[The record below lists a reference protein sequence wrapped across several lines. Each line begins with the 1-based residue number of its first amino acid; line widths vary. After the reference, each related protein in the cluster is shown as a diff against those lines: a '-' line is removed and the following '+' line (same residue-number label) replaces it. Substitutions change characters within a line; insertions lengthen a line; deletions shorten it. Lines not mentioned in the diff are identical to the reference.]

1 MNEVPSPDAPNEK
14 NLPNEVGTIEDL
26 VQHSLN
32 QDYNKANQVFGNLM
46 TVKMDDMLNQEKAKI
61 ANQIHN
67 HINPEDEEINDED
80 LEEVEDEDTNDE
92 NGEDE
97 EEVDE
102 PDTDEE
108 SDEADDEGSG
118 SDDDEEEIE
127 GAAV

>member
-1 MNEVPSPDAPNEK
+1 MNEVPNEAPNEK
-14 NLPNEVGTIEDL
+14 NLPDEVGTIEDL

-67 HINPEDEEINDED
+67 HINPEDEEIDDED

-118 SDDDEEEIE
+118 SNDDEEEIE

>member
-1 MNEVPSPDAPNEK
+1 MNEVPNEK
-14 NLPNEVGTIEDL
+14 NLPDEVGTIEDL

-67 HINPEDEEINDED
+67 HINPEDEEIDDED

>member
-1 MNEVPSPDAPNEK
+1 MNEVPNEK
-14 NLPNEVGTIEDL
+14 NMPDEVDTIEDL

-46 TVKMDDMLNQEKAKI
+46 TIKMDDMLSQEKVKI

-67 HINPEDEEINDED
+67 HIDPDDEEIDDED
-80 LEEVEDEDTNDE
+80 LEEIDDE
-92 NGEDE
+92 NVDDQDGQDE

-102 PDTDEE
+102 SDIDEE
-108 SDEADDEGSG
+108 PDEADDDGSE

>member
-1 MNEVPSPDAPNEK
+1 MNEVPNEK
-14 NLPNEVGTIEDL
+14 NMPDEVDTIEDL

-46 TVKMDDMLNQEKAKI
+46 TVKLDDMLNQEKVKI

-67 HINPEDEEINDED
+67 HINPDDED
-80 LEEVEDEDTNDE
+80 LEEIDDEDVDDE

-102 PDTDEE
+102 SDIDEE
-108 SDEADDEGSG
+108 PDEADDDGSE

>member
-1 MNEVPSPDAPNEK
+1 MNEVPNEK
-14 NLPNEVGTIEDL
+14 NMPDEVGTIEDL
-26 VQHSLN
+26 IQHSLN
-32 QDYNKANQVFGNLM
+32 QDYNKASQVFGNVM
-46 TVKMDDMLNQEKAKI
+46 TVKMDDMLNQEKVKI

-67 HINPEDEEINDED
+67 HINPEDEEIDDED